1 MTPTKKMLS
10 PAQLGA
16 LARGRAKAK
25 ANKEAAAK
33 AVDLQYLPAPTMPV
47 PEVKEAPQTPVQKG
61 LEHGAARAK
70 LKELGLAGQRLPGRN
85 QTLVAAG
92 VSITNVKGA
101 FHFKAAPA
109 AEKPEAKPVP
119 ALPPQARSMTIEEVI
134 AALQFMTRHDL
145 KI

>member
-1 MTPTKKMLS
+1 MTNTKKMLS
-10 PAQLGA
+10 PAQLNA

-33 AVDLQYLPAPTMPV
+33 SAGLQYLPAPVVSVPEAKTAAPV
-47 PEVKEAPQTPVQKG
+47 PQG

-85 QTLVAAG
+85 QTMVVAGWSVTNNKGRFHFVAAPK
-92 VSITNVKGA
+92 SEANQ
-101 FHFKAAPA
+101 APSV
-109 AEKPEAKPVP
+109 PE
-119 ALPPQARSMTIEEVI
+119 LPPQTRPMTIEEVI

>member
-1 MTPTKKMLS
+1 MTKKMLS
-10 PAQLGA
+10 PAQLNA

-33 AVDLQYLPAPTMPV
+33 SADLQYLPAPAMPV
-47 PEVKEAPQTPVQKG
+47 PEAKTAPASQAPVPKG

-92 VSITNVKGA
+92 VSITNVKGT

-119 ALPPQARSMTIEEVI
+119 ELPPQARSLTLEEVI

>member
-1 MTPTKKMLS
+1 MTNTKKMLS
-10 PAQLGA
+10 PAQLNA

-33 AVDLQYLPAPTMPV
+33 SAGLQYLPAPVVSV
-47 PEVKEAPQTPVQKG
+47 PEAKTAAPVG

-85 QTLVAAG
+85 QTMVVAGWSVTNNKGRFHFVAAP
-92 VSITNVKGA
+92 
-101 FHFKAAPA
+101 KAEADQAPSV
-109 AEKPEAKPVP
+109 PE
-119 ALPPQARSMTIEEVI
+119 LPPQTRPMTIEEVI